1 MFTLYNTKI
10 ERSFLNQQVIM
21 LLPLYNNLTGLQ
33 AFLFFAGFIN
43 SFLYSAIR
51 MNPVPH
57 FLPHFACHTNVTWT
71 GHTTSRPQIPQL
83 KQISMLYQKHP
94 TLTIQLF
101 PEMLQSLQKIRT
113 LSPPASECR
122 WDGGLLKNPSLFVS
136 TYSKH
141 GLPSAKIS
149 QHCCCAHITYGQK
162 TFVNKQTRSQQSLKK
177 HPHMSHTSLDLM
189 ASMLSWKFW
198 WISTKPKNLSP
209 ERQSNSNLQEP
220 HTLLFIV
227 YQQAPMSIS
236 SLLKT
241 ISCCP

>member
-1 MFTLYNTKI
+1 
-10 ERSFLNQQVIM
+10 
-21 LLPLYNNLTGLQ
+21 
-33 AFLFFAGFIN
+33 
-43 SFLYSAIR
+43 

-83 KQISMLYQKHP
+83 KQISMLYQKQP
-94 TLTIQLF
+94 TPTIQLF

-113 LSPPASECR
+113 LSPPCQWMQMR
-122 WDGGLLKNPSLFVS
+122 WRPVEKPILVCIHIFKAWI
-136 TYSKH
+136 T
-141 GLPSAKIS
+141 IS
-149 QHCCCAHITYGQK
+149 QFSQHGCCAHITYGQK

-220 HTLLFIV
+220 YTLLFTV
-227 YQQAPMSIS
+227 YQQAPISIS